1 MEPSNSVGLFFYLF
15 FICYIYQLQ
24 EPWKVPVYRN
34 LHVLCFMLCGFGA
47 QLQEERWGRAIQG
60 AVPSE
65 VTGTPVA
72 HFAN

>member
-1 MEPSNSVGLFFYLF
+1 MFYVS
-15 FICYIYQLQ
+15 
-24 EPWKVPVYRN
+24 KHVPVRTCFEPFYKAGP
-34 LHVLCFMLCGFGA
+34 HESEYVVVLWLCGFGA
-47 QLQEERWGRAIQG
+47 QLQEERCGRAIQG